1 MAHSAARYQSII
13 IVGNVE
19 KTLAWAVWV
28 VRGEKA
34 VGSLRKPRQNEW
46 IANGGDLMM
55 RNVGLGYYCPSSHCA
70 GLVSQQVSF
79 SADDET
85 AMPT

>member
-1 MAHSAARYQSII
+1 
-13 IVGNVE
+13 
-19 KTLAWAVWV
+19 V

-55 RNVGLGYYCPSSHCA
+55 RNVAGYYCPSSQIGRASCRER
-70 GLVSQQVSF
+70 V
-79 SADDET
+79 
-85 AMPT
+85 